1 MVWRPC
7 TVKGFKVS
15 SFYRALCRGCDSS
28 FPWKVVW
35 KVKAPPW
42 VWFFMSIVKGKN
54 LKNDYL
60 RRQGIVIPDWC
71 SLCKSDGV
79 SIDHLF
85 ITYLYILGRLITFCG
100 IFWGKMGDGSKGEKL
115 SVLLKVLSAPKRK
128 RLLEPRCKTQ
138 AHAWLMWSAFFL

>member
-1 MVWRPC
+1 
-7 TVKGFKVS
+7 
-15 SFYRALCRGCDSS
+15 
-28 FPWKVVW
+28 
-35 KVKAPPW
+35 
-42 VWFFMSIVKGKN
+42 MSIVKGKN

-85 ITYLYILGRLITFCG
+85 ITYLYIVGQLITFCG

-128 RLLEPRCKTQ
+128 RLREPRCKTQ
-138 AHAWLMWSAFFL
+138 AHA